1 MIFFIHFFKYIT
13 KVNDNLNA
21 MASCS
26 LTITKNWEFHHF
38 LTYILLKVGYSD
50 EELTQEEIQEI
61 KSSVCNL
68 LYIRSADDIIQE
80 VEPIFRLQ
88 SSEDQ
93 VQFIKDH
100 KSIFLTDQEKI
111 DTVLQSIEEVIIA
124 DLSVDDDEMA
134 VYRTIKK
141 LVTE

>member
-1 MIFFIHFFKYIT
+1 
-13 KVNDNLNA
+13 